1 MVIIECLNIRL
12 NLFNHKIIHFSSSAV
27 IDTKL
32 NFLFIFSPFSPNH
45 SFSTSSLTEYLGC
58 FDKSEY
64 IYLGERYGYDL
75 SSHDNGYNY
84 ITGGGGIVFNIK
96 TVRELVKS
104 CTCPTAS
111 SPDDMI
117 FGICLKSLNIDAI
130 HSSLFHQARSKD
142 YTPEVLARN
151 SISFHKFWQIDP
163 FVVYEKWFR
172 KRDEEY
178 YEINKHLL
186 SDYKYLS
193 KECITQHAATCSLS
207 SDKNRKKENFKSQSN
222 LNSKEGLRKRN
233 NVEHVEL

>member
-1 MVIIECLNIRL
+1 MS
-12 NLFNHKIIHFSSSAV
+12 NHFY
-27 IDTKL
+27 
-32 NFLFIFSPFSPNH
+32 SP
-45 SFSTSSLTEYLGC
+45 SSLTEYLGC
-58 FDKSEY
+58 FDKSDY

-75 SSHDNGYNY
+75 SSFDNGYNY
-84 ITGGGGIVFNIK
+84 ITGGGGIVFNLK
-96 TVRELVKS
+96 TVRKLVNS

-117 FGICLKSLNIDAI
+117 FGICLKSLNIDAT

-142 YTPEVLARN
+142 YPPETLDRN

-163 FVVYEKWFR
+163 LVVYERWFR

-193 KECITQHAATCSLS
+193 SECKTPPVAATCAVPNANKVADNS
-207 SDKNRKKENFKSQSN
+207 KNKQHLKSQSN
-222 LNSKEGLRKRN
+222 LNSKEGLKRRN
-233 NVEHVEL
+233 NVKHVEL